1 MKMWH
6 WDRDEL
12 IMTIKSGLPLIE
24 GAFTGNIIFSSKCM
38 YNIDSRYV
46 FTKDVEDLIQYAK
59 VLTND
64 HVD

>member
-1 MKMWH
+1 
-6 WDRDEL
+6 
-12 IMTIKSGLPLIE
+12 
-24 GAFTGNIIFSSKCM
+24 M
-38 YNIDSRYV
+38 YNVDSRYV

>member
-1 MKMWH
+1 
-6 WDRDEL
+6 
-12 IMTIKSGLPLIE
+12 MTIKSGLPLIE